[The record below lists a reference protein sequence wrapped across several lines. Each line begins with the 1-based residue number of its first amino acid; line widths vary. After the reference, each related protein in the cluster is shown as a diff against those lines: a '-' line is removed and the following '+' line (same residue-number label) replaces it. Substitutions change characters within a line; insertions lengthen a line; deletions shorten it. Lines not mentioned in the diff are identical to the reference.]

1 MEYITLGNSDL
12 KVSRLC
18 LGCMSFGEADEGQ
31 YQWTLGYEDSSRII
45 HKAYEAGINFFDT
58 SNNYSNGT
66 SEIFLGKA
74 IKDIGRDNVVIA
86 TKCYFN
92 EGKLSPEAIH
102 REIEGSLK
110 RLDTDHIDLLVLHR
124 YDYDTPVKD
133 TLQALNEEVK
143 AGHIRYYGASS
154 MYGYQFAE
162 YCYTAAM
169 NGYQSFTTLQNHY
182 NLIYREDERDLIPVA
197 EKFAVSRT
205 SFAPYAAGRLSRKN
219 WDSDS
224 VRSIL
229 DQKEGTRYDATEE
242 YDKKIAQ
249 RVYELSE
256 KYGVSMANINLA
268 WQYAKGV
275 AAPIIGITKEKYID
289 DAIKVFD
296 FKLKEED
303 IAYLEELYIP
313 HKINCNR

>member
-143 AGHIRYYGASS
+143 AGRIRYYGASS

-169 NGYQSFTTLQNHY
+169 NGYQPFTTLQNHY

>member
-18 LGCMSFGEADEGQ
+18 LGCMSFGEAEEGQ
-31 YQWTLGYEDSSRII
+31 YQWTLGYEDSESII

-74 IKDIGRDNVVIA
+74 IKKLGRDNVVIA

-92 EGKLSPEAIH
+92 PGKLSPEAIH
-102 REIEGSLK
+102 REVEGSLK

-124 YDYDTPVKD
+124 YDYDTPVED
-133 TLQALNEEVK
+133 TLKALDEEVK
-143 AGHIRYYGASS
+143 AGRIRYYGASS

-162 YCYTAAM
+162 YCYTAKEK
-169 NGYQSFTTLQNHY
+169 GYQPFTTLQNHY

-197 EKFAVSRT
+197 EKFNVSRT
-205 SFAPYAAGRLSRKN
+205 SFAPYAAGRLSRKD

-224 VRSIL
+224 KRSVL
-229 DQKEGTRYDATEE
+229 DRQEGTRYDKNED
-242 YDKKIAQ
+242 YDRQIAN
-249 RVYELSE
+249 RVYELSL

-268 WQYAKGV
+268 WQYKKGV

-289 DAIKVFD
+289 DALSCFNVD
-296 FKLKEED
+296 LSNED
-303 IAYLEELYIP
+303 VRYLEELYLP
-313 HKINCNR
+313 HPITCNR

>member
-92 EGKLSPEAIH
+92 EGKLSPKAIH

-133 TLQALNEEVK
+133 TLQALNEEVQ

-169 NGYQSFTTLQNHY
+169 NGFQPFTTLQNHY

-256 KYGVSMANINLA
+256 KYNVSMANINLA

>member
-92 EGKLSPEAIH
+92 EGKLSPKAIH

-133 TLQALNEEVK
+133 TLQALNEEVQ

-169 NGYQSFTTLQNHY
+169 NGFQPFTTLQNHY

-197 EKFAVSRT
+197 EKFSVSRT

-256 KYGVSMANINLA
+256 KYNVSMANINLA